1 MTISLPPET
10 SSPPRLQ
17 PSGWLRYFSF
27 SVDHKVIGLQY
38 LVCGF
43 VFYLI
48 GGALAGAIRTEL
60 TSPVSDF
67 MARDVYNQVLTLH
80 GTVMIFLWIVPVVNG
95 AFGNYLIPFYV
106 GARDMAFPR
115 LNAVAFWLIPPAGLM
130 LITSYFLTGAAQS
143 GWTAYPPLS
152 ITTPATGQIIW
163 ILSVL
168 LLGGS
173 SIFGGINF
181 IATILKLRRPGLKLM
196 QLPMYCWAMLGTSIL
211 VVLSTPVLAGTLVLL
226 SFDIVAHT
234 GFFNPTL
241 GGNVVVYQHLFWF
254 YSHPAVYIMVLPAF
268 GLVSEI
274 LPVHARKPLFG
285 YVTMVYSIMAIVVLG
300 LIVWAHHMF
309 TSGTPPWMRL
319 FFTIAT
325 AFIAVPTG
333 IKFFNWLAT
342 LWGGRIS
349 LNSAMLFSC
358 GFIVNFVL
366 GGITGVALAQV
377 PFDIHVH
384 DTYFVVAHFHYIVF
398 GGSVFVIFA
407 SVYHWYPKFTGRM
420 LNEDLGRLH
429 CALTF
434 IGFNLCFGPQH
445 WLGLNGMPRRV
456 AEYDPQFTLINQIS
470 SVGALLMAIS
480 TLPFLWN
487 VIHSALS
494 GPVAGDN
501 PWKALT
507 PEWLTS
513 SPPPVENWIGEAPLV
528 EEPYGYGVP
537 PDELDLTATSGR
549 DLWSSGKGP
558 PQFPRRI
565 RTTAMGSMPSIPSI
579 PITACSAWPHFLWRT
594 P

>member
-1 MTISLPPET
+1 MSISLPPATENN
-10 SSPPRLQ
+10 SNSLQ
-17 PSGWLRYFSF
+17 PTSWLRFISF
-27 SVDHKVIGLQY
+27 SLDHKVIGLQY

-43 VFYLI
+43 IFYLI
-48 GGALAGAIRTEL
+48 GGVLAGAIRIEL
-60 TSPVSDF
+60 LSPISDF
-67 MARDVYNQVLTLH
+67 LARDVYNQVLTLH
-80 GTVMIFLWIVPVVNG
+80 GTIMIFLWIVPVVNG

-115 LNAVAFWLIPPAGLM
+115 LNAVAFWMIPPAGLM
-130 LITSYFLTGAAQS
+130 LITSYFINGAAQS

-152 ITTPATGQIIW
+152 ITTPAAGQIVW
-163 ILSVL
+163 IVSVL

-211 VVLSTPVLAGTLVLL
+211 VVLSTPVLAGTLILL

-234 GFFNPTL
+234 GFFNPAL
-241 GGNVVVYQHLFWF
+241 GGNVIVYQHLFWF

-274 LPVHARKPLFG
+274 LPVHCRKPLFG
-285 YVTMVYSIMAIVVLG
+285 YTTMVYSIMAIVVLG
-300 LIVWAHHMF
+300 LVVWAHHMF

-325 AFIAVPTG
+325 SFIAVPTG
-333 IKFFNWLAT
+333 IKFFNWVAT
-342 LWGGRIS
+342 LWGGRIT
-349 LNSAMLFSC
+349 LNSAILFSC

-384 DTYFVVAHFHYIVF
+384 DTYFVVAHFHYIVY
-398 GGSVFVIFA
+398 GGSVFVIF
-407 SVYHWYPKFTGRM
+407 SSIYHWYPKFTGKM
-420 LNEDLGRLH
+420 LDEKLGIIH
-429 CALTF
+429 FVLTF
-434 IGFNLCFGPQH
+434 IGFNLCFAPQH

-456 AEYDPQFTLINQIS
+456 AEYDPQFTLVNQIS

-487 VIHSALS
+487 ILYSFIK
-494 GPVAGDN
+494 GEKAGNN

-507 PEWLTS
+507 PEWLTT
-513 SPPPVENWIGEAPLV
+513 SPPPVENWSGEAPLV
-528 EEPYGYGVP
+528 TKPYGYGEKNS
-537 PDELDLTATSGR
+537 DEG
-549 DLWSSGKGP
+549 SS
-558 PQFPRRI
+558 
-565 RTTAMGSMPSIPSI
+565 
-579 PITACSAWPHFLWRT
+579 PITQA
-594 P
+594 

>member
-1 MTISLPPET
+1 MTTTSPGTLMSPLPEPT
-10 SSPPRLQ
+10 PSLQ
-17 PSGWLRYFSF
+17 PQGWLKYFSF
-27 SVDHKVIGLQY
+27 SLDHKVIGIQY

-43 VFYLI
+43 LFYLI
-48 GGALAGAIRTEL
+48 GGLLAGMIRIEL
-60 TSPVSDF
+60 ATPIADF
-67 MARDVYNQVLTLH
+67 LPRETYNEVLTLH
-80 GTVMIFLWIVPVVNG
+80 GTIMIFLWIVPVVNG
-95 AFGNYLIPFYV
+95 GFGNYLIPFYV

-115 LNAVAFWLIPPAGLM
+115 LNAVAFWLIPPAGLL
-130 LITSYFLTGAAQS
+130 LICSYFIAGAAQS

-152 ITTPATGQIIW
+152 LTTPAAGQMVW
-163 ILSVL
+163 IMSVL
-168 LLGGS
+168 LLGSS

-196 QLPMYCWAMLGTSIL
+196 QLPMYAWAMLGTSVL
-211 VVLSTPVLAGTLVLL
+211 VILSTPVLAGTLILL
-226 SFDIVAHT
+226 SFDIIAHT

-285 YVTMVYSIMAIVVLG
+285 YTTMVFSILAIVFLG

-342 LWGGRIS
+342 LWGGRIA
-349 LNSAMLFSC
+349 LNSAVLFSC
-358 GFIVNFVL
+358 AFIVNFVL

-377 PFDIHVH
+377 PFDVHVH
-384 DTYFVVAHFHYIVF
+384 DTYFVVAHFHYIVY
-398 GGSVFVIFA
+398 GGTVFVIFA
-407 SVYHWYPKFTGRM
+407 SVYHWFPKMTGRM
-420 LNEDLGRLH
+420 LNEPLGMVHFL
-429 CALTF
+429 LTF
-434 IGFNLCFGPQH
+434 VGFNLCFGPQH

-456 AEYDPQFTLINQIS
+456 AEYDPQFTLINQLS

-480 TLPFLWN
+480 TLPFLLN
-487 VIHSALS
+487 VFLS
-494 GPVAGDN
+494 LRSGAAAGDN
-501 PWKALT
+501 PWRALT

-513 SPPPVENWIGEAPLV
+513 SPPPVENWKGEAPLV
-528 EEPYGYGVP
+528 TRPYGYGH
-537 PDELDLTATSGR
+537 
-549 DLWSSGKGP
+549 
-558 PQFPRRI
+558 
-565 RTTAMGSMPSIPSI
+565 
-579 PITACSAWPHFLWRT
+579 SAEAS
-594 P
+594 

>member
-1 MTISLPPET
+1 MTITAPQKTAPT
-10 SSPPRLQ
+10 SPSLQ
-17 PSGWLRYFSF
+17 PEGWLRYLSF
-27 SVDHKVIGLQY
+27 SVDHKVIGIQY

-43 VFYLI
+43 AFYLI
-48 GGALAGAIRTEL
+48 GGAMAGAIRTEL
-60 TSPVSDF
+60 LSPVSDF
-67 MARDVYNQVLTLH
+67 MARDVYNQILTLH

-106 GARDMAFPR
+106 GARDMAYPR

-130 LITSYFLTGAAQS
+130 LISSYFITGAAQS

-211 VVLSTPVLAGTLVLL
+211 VVLSTPVLAGTLIML

-234 GFFNPTL
+234 GFFNPGM

-274 LPVHARKPLFG
+274 LPVHCRKPLFG
-285 YVTMVYSIMAIVVLG
+285 YTTMVCSIMAIVGLG
-300 LIVWAHHMF
+300 LVVWAHHMF

-349 LNSAMLFSC
+349 LNSAVLFSC

-377 PFDIHVH
+377 PFDVHVH
-384 DTYFVVAHFHYIVF
+384 DTYFVVAHFHYIVY

-407 SVYHWYPKFTGRM
+407 SIYHWYPKITGRM
-420 LNEDLGRLH
+420 LDEHLGRLH
-429 CALTF
+429 FLLTF
-434 IGFNLCFGPQH
+434 VGFNLCFAPQH

-456 AEYDPQFTLINQIS
+456 AEYDPQFQLVNQIS
-470 SVGALLMAIS
+470 SAGALLMAIS

-487 VIHSALS
+487 VIASAFY
-494 GPVAGDN
+494 GAIAGDN
-501 PWKALT
+501 PWRALT

-513 SPPPVENWIGEAPLV
+513 SPPPVENWKGEPPLV
-528 EEPYGYGVP
+528 THPYGYGTP
-537 PDELDLTATSGR
+537 ANEIDLNSASGS
-549 DLWSSGKGP
+549 DLWRGG
-558 PQFPRRI
+558 Q
-565 RTTAMGSMPSIPSI
+565 
-579 PITACSAWPHFLWRT
+579 
-594 P
+594 

>member
-1 MTISLPPET
+1 MTITAPQTTAPA
-10 SSPPRLQ
+10 SPSLQ
-17 PSGWLRYFSF
+17 PTGWLRYLSF

-43 VFYLI
+43 AFYLI
-48 GGALAGAIRTEL
+48 GGAMAGAIRTEL
-60 TSPVSDF
+60 LSPVSDF
-67 MARDVYNQVLTLH
+67 MARDVYNQILTLH

-106 GARDMAFPR
+106 GARDMAYPR

-130 LITSYFLTGAAQS
+130 LICSYFITGAAQS

-211 VVLSTPVLAGTLVLL
+211 VVLSTPVLAGTLIML

-234 GFFNPTL
+234 GFFNPGM

-274 LPVHARKPLFG
+274 LPVHCRKPLFG
-285 YVTMVYSIMAIVVLG
+285 YTTMVYSIMAIVVLG
-300 LIVWAHHMF
+300 LVVWAHHMF

-349 LNSAMLFSC
+349 LNSAVLFSC

-377 PFDIHVH
+377 PFDVHVH
-384 DTYFVVAHFHYIVF
+384 DTYFVVAHFHYIVY

-407 SVYHWYPKFTGRM
+407 SIYHWYPKIIGRM
-420 LNEDLGRLH
+420 LDEHLGRLH
-429 CALTF
+429 FLLTF
-434 IGFNLCFGPQH
+434 VGFNLCFAPQH

-456 AEYDPQFTLINQIS
+456 AEYDPQFELVNQIS
-470 SVGALLMAIS
+470 SAGALMMAIS

-487 VIHSALS
+487 VIASAFY
-494 GPVAGDN
+494 GVIAGDN
-501 PWKALT
+501 PWRALT

-513 SPPPVENWIGEAPLV
+513 SPPPVENWKGDPPLV
-528 EEPYGYGVP
+528 THPYGYGTP
-537 PDELDLTATSGR
+537 ADEIDLNSASGS
-549 DLWSSGKGP
+549 DLWRSG
-558 PQFPRRI
+558 Q
-565 RTTAMGSMPSIPSI
+565 
-579 PITACSAWPHFLWRT
+579 
-594 P
+594 

>member
-1 MTISLPPET
+1 MTITAPQKTAPT
-10 SSPPRLQ
+10 SPSLQ
-17 PSGWLRYFSF
+17 PEGWLRYLSF
-27 SVDHKVIGLQY
+27 SVDHKVIGIQY

-43 VFYLI
+43 AFYLI
-48 GGALAGAIRTEL
+48 GGAMAGAIRTEL
-60 TSPVSDF
+60 LSPVSDF
-67 MARDVYNQVLTLH
+67 MARDVYNQILTLH

-106 GARDMAFPR
+106 GARDMAYPR

-130 LITSYFLTGAAQS
+130 LISSYFITGAAQS

-211 VVLSTPVLAGTLVLL
+211 VVLSTPVLAGTLIML

-234 GFFNPTL
+234 GFFNPGM

-274 LPVHARKPLFG
+274 LPVHCRKPLFG
-285 YVTMVYSIMAIVVLG
+285 YTTMVYSIMAIVGLG
-300 LIVWAHHMF
+300 LVVWAHHMF

-349 LNSAMLFSC
+349 LNSAVLFSC

-377 PFDIHVH
+377 PFDVHVH
-384 DTYFVVAHFHYIVF
+384 DTYFVVAHFHYIVY

-407 SVYHWYPKFTGRM
+407 SIYHWYPKITGRM
-420 LNEDLGRLH
+420 LDEHLGRLH
-429 CALTF
+429 FLLTF
-434 IGFNLCFGPQH
+434 VGFNLCFAPQH
-445 WLGLNGMPRRV
+445 WLGLNGMPRRG
-456 AEYDPQFTLINQIS
+456 AEYDPQFQLVNQIS
-470 SVGALLMAIS
+470 SAGALLMAIS

-487 VIHSALS
+487 VIASAFY
-494 GPVAGDN
+494 GAIAGDN
-501 PWKALT
+501 PWRALT

-513 SPPPVENWIGEAPLV
+513 SPPPVENWKGEPPLV
-528 EEPYGYGVP
+528 THPYGYGTP
-537 PDELDLTATSGR
+537 ANEIDLNSASGS
-549 DLWSSGKGP
+549 DLWRGG
-558 PQFPRRI
+558 Q
-565 RTTAMGSMPSIPSI
+565 
-579 PITACSAWPHFLWRT
+579 
-594 P
+594 

>member
-1 MTISLPPET
+1 MTIA
-10 SSPPRLQ
+10 SPPSPSPQPLRLQ
-17 PSGWLRYFSF
+17 PTGWLRYFSF
-27 SVDHKVIGLQY
+27 SLDHKVIGLQY

-43 VFYLI
+43 LFYFV
-48 GGALAGAIRTEL
+48 GGALAGVIRTEL
-60 TSPVSDF
+60 ATPISDF
-67 MARDVYNQVLTLH
+67 VSRDTYNQVLTLH

-95 AFGNYLIPFYV
+95 GFGNYLIPFYV

-115 LNAVAFWLIPPAGLM
+115 LNAVAFWMIPPSGLL
-130 LITSYFLTGAAQS
+130 LISSYFIGGAAQS

-152 ITTPATGQIIW
+152 LTTPAMGQILW
-163 ILSVL
+163 IVSVL

-181 IATILKLRRPGLKLM
+181 IATILKFRQPGLKLM
-196 QLPMYCWAMLGTSIL
+196 MLPMYCWAMLGTSIL
-211 VVLSTPVLAGTLVLL
+211 VVLATPVLAGTLILL
-226 SFDIVAHT
+226 SLDIVAHT
-234 GFFNPTL
+234 GFFNPAT
-241 GGNVVVYQHLFWF
+241 GGNAVVYQHLFWF

-285 YVTMVYSIMAIVVLG
+285 YVTMVYSIMAIVILG
-300 LIVWAHHMF
+300 LVVWAHHMF

-333 IKFFNWLAT
+333 IKFFNWIAT
-342 LWGGRIS
+342 LWQGRLA

-358 GFIVNFVL
+358 AFILQFVF

-377 PFDIHVH
+377 PFDVHVH
-384 DTYFVVAHFHYIVF
+384 DTYFVVGHFHYIVY
-398 GGSVFVIFA
+398 GGTVFVIFA
-407 SVYHWYPKFTGRM
+407 SIYHWFPKFSGRM

-429 CALTF
+429 LALTF
-434 IGFNLCFGPQH
+434 IGFNLCFAPQH

-480 TLPFLWN
+480 TLPFLIN
-487 VIHSALS
+487 VVMSLLQ
-494 GPVAGDN
+494 GPAAGPN
-501 PWKALT
+501 PWRALT

-513 SPPPVENWIGEAPLV
+513 SPPPVENWVGAAPLV
-528 EEPYGYGVP
+528 TEPYGYGSS
-537 PDELDLTATSGR
+537 EGR
-549 DLWSSGKGP
+549 IDVNQARGQDLWRQQP
-558 PQFPRRI
+558 
-565 RTTAMGSMPSIPSI
+565 
-579 PITACSAWPHFLWRT
+579 
-594 P
+594 

>member
-1 MTISLPPET
+1 MTITAPQKTTPA
-10 SSPPRLQ
+10 SPPLQ
-17 PSGWLRYFSF
+17 PTGWLRYLSF

-43 VFYLI
+43 AFYLV
-48 GGALAGAIRTEL
+48 GGAMAGAIRTEL
-60 TSPVSDF
+60 LSPVSDF
-67 MARDVYNQVLTLH
+67 MARDVYNQILTLH

-106 GARDMAFPR
+106 GARDMAYPR

-130 LITSYFLTGAAQS
+130 LISSYFITGAAQS

-211 VVLSTPVLAGTLVLL
+211 VVLSTPVLAGTLIML

-234 GFFNPTL
+234 GFFNPGM

-274 LPVHARKPLFG
+274 LPVHCRKPLFG
-285 YVTMVYSIMAIVVLG
+285 YTTMVYSIMAIVGLG
-300 LIVWAHHMF
+300 LVVWAHHMF

-349 LNSAMLFSC
+349 LNSAVLFSC

-377 PFDIHVH
+377 PFDVHVH
-384 DTYFVVAHFHYIVF
+384 DTYFVVAHFHYIVY

-407 SVYHWYPKFTGRM
+407 SIYHWYPKIIGRM
-420 LNEDLGRLH
+420 LDEHLGRLH
-429 CALTF
+429 FLLTF
-434 IGFNLCFGPQH
+434 VGFNLCFAPQH

-456 AEYDPQFTLINQIS
+456 AEYDPQFELVNQIS
-470 SVGALLMAIS
+470 SAGALLMAIS

-487 VIHSALS
+487 VIASAFY
-494 GPVAGDN
+494 GAIAGDN
-501 PWKALT
+501 PWRALT

-513 SPPPVENWIGEAPLV
+513 SPPPVENWKGDPPLV
-528 EEPYGYGVP
+528 THPYGYGTP
-537 PDELDLTATSGR
+537 ADEIDLNSASGS
-549 DLWSSGKGP
+549 DLWRSG
-558 PQFPRRI
+558 Q
-565 RTTAMGSMPSIPSI
+565 
-579 PITACSAWPHFLWRT
+579 
-594 P
+594 

>member
-1 MTISLPPET
+1 MTLTLPQQ
-10 SSPPRLQ
+10 SKPPSLQ
-17 PSGWLRYFSF
+17 PTGWLRYLSF

-43 VFYLI
+43 AFYLI

-60 TSPVSDF
+60 TSPVADF
-67 MARDVYNQVLTLH
+67 MPRDVYNQVLTLH

-115 LNAVAFWLIPPAGLM
+115 LNAVAFWLIPPAGL
-130 LITSYFLTGAAQS
+130 LLVASYFITGAAQS

-152 ITTPATGQIIW
+152 LTTPATGQIIW

-211 VVLSTPVLAGTLVLL
+211 VVLSTPVLAGTLILL

-234 GFFNPTL
+234 GFFNPGM

-274 LPVHARKPLFG
+274 LPIHCRKPLFG
-285 YVTMVYSIMAIVVLG
+285 YTTMVYSIMAIVVLG
-300 LIVWAHHMF
+300 LVVWAHHMF

-342 LWGGRIS
+342 LWGGKIS
-349 LNSAMLFSC
+349 LNSAVLFSC

-377 PFDIHVH
+377 PFDVHVH
-384 DTYFVVAHFHYIVF
+384 DTYFVVAHFHYIVY

-407 SVYHWYPKFTGRM
+407 SIYHWFPKVTGRM
-420 LNEDLGRLH
+420 RDENGGRFH
-429 CALTF
+429 CLLTF
-434 IGFNLCFGPQH
+434 IGFNLCCAPQH

-456 AEYDPQFTLINQIS
+456 AEYDPQFALVNQIS
-470 SVGALLMAIS
+470 SVGALLMALS

-487 VIHSALS
+487 VFASARS
-494 GPVAGDN
+494 GQIAGDN
-501 PWKALT
+501 PWRALT
-507 PEWLTS
+507 PEWLTT
-513 SPPPVENWIGEAPLV
+513 SPPPVENWKGEPPLV
-528 EEPYGYGVP
+528 THPYGYGIP
-537 PDELDLTATSGR
+537 ADQIDLKDASGS
-549 DLWSSGKGP
+549 DVWSNG
-558 PQFPRRI
+558 R
-565 RTTAMGSMPSIPSI
+565 
-579 PITACSAWPHFLWRT
+579 
-594 P
+594 

>member
-1 MTISLPPET
+1 MTVAIPPQT
-10 SSPPRLQ
+10 SSSSPRLQ
-17 PSGWLRYFSF
+17 PTGWLRYFSF

-43 VFYLI
+43 LFYLI

-60 TSPVSDF
+60 ASPVSDF

-234 GFFNPTL
+234 GFFNPAL

-285 YVTMVYSIMAIVVLG
+285 YVTMVYSIMAIVILG
-300 LIVWAHHMF
+300 LVVWAHHMF

-333 IKFFNWLAT
+333 IKFFNWIAT
-342 LWGGRIS
+342 LWQGRLA

-358 GFIVNFVL
+358 AFILQFVF

-377 PFDIHVH
+377 PFDVHVH
-384 DTYFVVAHFHYIVF
+384 DTYFVVAHFHYIVY
-398 GGSVFVIFA
+398 GGTVFVIFA
-407 SVYHWYPKFTGRM
+407 SIYHWFPKFSGRM

-429 CALTF
+429 LALTF
-434 IGFNLCFGPQH
+434 IGFNLCFAPQH

-456 AEYDPQFTLINQIS
+456 AEYDPQFTLINQLS

-480 TLPFLWN
+480 TLPFLIN
-487 VIHSALS
+487 VVMSLLQ
-494 GPVAGDN
+494 GPAAGPN
-501 PWKALT
+501 PWRALT

-513 SPPPVENWIGEAPLV
+513 SPPPVENWIGAAPLV
-528 EEPYGYGVP
+528 KEPYGYGST
-537 PDELDLTATSGR
+537 EGR
-549 DLWSSGKGP
+549 IDVNQARGQDLWRQQP
-558 PQFPRRI
+558 
-565 RTTAMGSMPSIPSI
+565 
-579 PITACSAWPHFLWRT
+579 
-594 P
+594 

>member
-1 MTISLPPET
+1 MTVA
-10 SSPPRLQ
+10 SPPPIQSAGPRYQ

-43 VFYLI
+43 VFYLV

-60 TSPVSDF
+60 ASPVSDF

-234 GFFNPTL
+234 GFFNPTM

-285 YVTMVYSIMAIVVLG
+285 YVTMVYSIMAIVGLG

-342 LWGGRIS
+342 LWGGRIN

-420 LNEDLGRLH
+420 LHEGLGLLH

-434 IGFNLCFGPQH
+434 VGFNLCFGPQH

-487 VIHSALS
+487 VVQSAIK
-494 GPVAGDN
+494 GPLAGDN
-501 PWKALT
+501 PWNALT

-528 EEPYGYGVP
+528 EEPYGYGIP
-537 PDELDLTATSGR
+537 ADQIDLAAASGR
-549 DLWSSGKGP
+549 DLWSSGK
-558 PQFPRRI
+558 
-565 RTTAMGSMPSIPSI
+565 
-579 PITACSAWPHFLWRT
+579 
-594 P
+594 

>member
-1 MTISLPPET
+1 MSISLPPATENN
-10 SSPPRLQ
+10 SNSLQ
-17 PSGWLRYFSF
+17 PTGWLRFISF
-27 SVDHKVIGLQY
+27 SLDHKVIGLQY

-43 VFYLI
+43 IFYLI
-48 GGALAGAIRTEL
+48 GGVLAGAIRIEL
-60 TSPVSDF
+60 LSPISDF
-67 MARDVYNQVLTLH
+67 LARDVYNQVLTLH
-80 GTVMIFLWIVPVVNG
+80 GTIMIFLWIVPVVNG

-115 LNAVAFWLIPPAGLM
+115 LNAVAFWMIPPAGLM
-130 LITSYFLTGAAQS
+130 LITSYFINGAAQS

-152 ITTPATGQIIW
+152 ITTPAAGQIVW
-163 ILSVL
+163 IVSVL

-211 VVLSTPVLAGTLVLL
+211 VVLSTPVLAGTLILL

-234 GFFNPTL
+234 GFFNPAL
-241 GGNVVVYQHLFWF
+241 GGNVIVYQHLFWF

-274 LPVHARKPLFG
+274 LPVHCRKPLFG
-285 YVTMVYSIMAIVVLG
+285 YTTMVYSIMGIVVLG
-300 LIVWAHHMF
+300 LVVWAHHMF

-325 AFIAVPTG
+325 SFIAVPTG
-333 IKFFNWLAT
+333 IKFFNWVAT
-342 LWGGRIS
+342 LWGGRIT
-349 LNSAMLFSC
+349 LNSAILFSC

-384 DTYFVVAHFHYIVF
+384 DTYFVVAHFHYIVY
-398 GGSVFVIFA
+398 GGSVFVIF
-407 SVYHWYPKFTGRM
+407 SSIYHWYPKFTGKM
-420 LNEDLGRLH
+420 LDEKLGIIH
-429 CALTF
+429 FVLTF
-434 IGFNLCFGPQH
+434 IGFNLCFAPQH

-456 AEYDPQFTLINQIS
+456 AEYDPQFTLVNQIS

-487 VIHSALS
+487 ILYSFIK
-494 GPVAGDN
+494 GEKAGNN
-501 PWKALT
+501 PWQALT
-507 PEWLTS
+507 PEWLTT
-513 SPPPVENWIGEAPLV
+513 SPPPVENWSGEAPLV
-528 EEPYGYGVP
+528 TKPYGYGEKNS
-537 PDELDLTATSGR
+537 DEG
-549 DLWSSGKGP
+549 SS
-558 PQFPRRI
+558 
-565 RTTAMGSMPSIPSI
+565 
-579 PITACSAWPHFLWRT
+579 PITQA
-594 P
+594 

>member
-1 MTISLPPET
+1 MTITVPQQSTPAAP
-10 SSPPRLQ
+10 SLQ
-17 PSGWLRYFSF
+17 PTGWLRYLSF

-43 VFYLI
+43 AFYLI
-48 GGALAGAIRTEL
+48 GGALAGVIRTEL
-60 TSPVSDF
+60 LSPVSDF
-67 MARDVYNQVLTLH
+67 MPRDVYNQVLTLH

-106 GARDMAFPR
+106 GARDMAYPR

-130 LITSYFLTGAAQS
+130 LISSYFITGAAQS

-196 QLPMYCWAMLGTSIL
+196 ELPMYCWAMLGTSIL
-211 VVLSTPVLAGTLVLL
+211 VVLSTPVLAGTLIML

-234 GFFNPTL
+234 GFFNPGL

-274 LPVHARKPLFG
+274 LPVHCRKPLFG
-285 YVTMVYSIMAIVVLG
+285 YTTMVYSIMAIVVLG
-300 LIVWAHHMF
+300 LVVWAHHMF

-349 LNSAMLFSC
+349 LNSAVLFSC

-377 PFDIHVH
+377 PFDVHVH
-384 DTYFVVAHFHYIVF
+384 DTYFVVAHFHYIVY

-407 SVYHWYPKFTGRM
+407 SIYHWYPKVTGRM
-420 LNEDLGRLH
+420 LNEHLGRLH
-429 CALTF
+429 FLLTF
-434 IGFNLCFGPQH
+434 IGFNLCFAPQH

-456 AEYDPQFTLINQIS
+456 AEYDPQFALVNQFS
-470 SVGALLMAIS
+470 SVGALLMAVS

-487 VIHSALS
+487 VIAS
-494 GPVAGDN
+494 GFYGAPAGDN

-513 SPPPVENWIGEAPLV
+513 SPPPVENWHGDPPLV
-528 EEPYGYGVP
+528 RHPYGYGIP
-537 PDELDLTATSGR
+537 ADEIDLKSASGS
-549 DLWSSGKGP
+549 DLWRGG
-558 PQFPRRI
+558 Q
-565 RTTAMGSMPSIPSI
+565 
-579 PITACSAWPHFLWRT
+579 
-594 P
+594 

>member
-1 MTISLPPET
+1 MSISLPPATENN
-10 SSPPRLQ
+10 SNSLQ
-17 PSGWLRYFSF
+17 PTGWLRFISF
-27 SVDHKVIGLQY
+27 SLDHKVIGLQY

-43 VFYLI
+43 IFYLI
-48 GGALAGAIRTEL
+48 GGVLAGAIRIEL
-60 TSPVSDF
+60 LSPISDF
-67 MARDVYNQVLTLH
+67 LARDVYNQVLTLH
-80 GTVMIFLWIVPVVNG
+80 GTIMIFLWIVPVVNG

-115 LNAVAFWLIPPAGLM
+115 LNAVAFWMIPPAGLM
-130 LITSYFLTGAAQS
+130 LITSYFINGAAQS

-152 ITTPATGQIIW
+152 ITTPAAGQIVW
-163 ILSVL
+163 IVSVL

-211 VVLSTPVLAGTLVLL
+211 VVLSTPVLAGTLILL

-234 GFFNPTL
+234 GFFNPAL
-241 GGNVVVYQHLFWF
+241 GGNVIVYQHLFWF

-274 LPVHARKPLFG
+274 LPVHCRKPLFG
-285 YVTMVYSIMAIVVLG
+285 YTTMVYSIMAIVVLG
-300 LIVWAHHMF
+300 LVVWAHHMF

-325 AFIAVPTG
+325 SFIAVPTG
-333 IKFFNWLAT
+333 IKFFNWVAT
-342 LWGGRIS
+342 LWGGRIT
-349 LNSAMLFSC
+349 LNSAILFSC

-384 DTYFVVAHFHYIVF
+384 DTYFVVAHFHYIVY
-398 GGSVFVIFA
+398 GGSVFVIF
-407 SVYHWYPKFTGRM
+407 SSIYHWYPKFTGKM
-420 LNEDLGRLH
+420 LDEKLGIIH
-429 CALTF
+429 FVLTF
-434 IGFNLCFGPQH
+434 IGFNLCFAPQH

-456 AEYDPQFTLINQIS
+456 AEYDPQFTLVNQIS

-487 VIHSALS
+487 ILYSFIK
-494 GPVAGDN
+494 GEKAGNN
-501 PWKALT
+501 PWQALT
-507 PEWLTS
+507 PEWLTT
-513 SPPPVENWIGEAPLV
+513 SPPPVENWSGEAPLV
-528 EEPYGYGVP
+528 TKPYGYGEKNS
-537 PDELDLTATSGR
+537 DEG
-549 DLWSSGKGP
+549 SS
-558 PQFPRRI
+558 
-565 RTTAMGSMPSIPSI
+565 
-579 PITACSAWPHFLWRT
+579 PITQA
-594 P
+594 

>member
-1 MTISLPPET
+1 MTVASPQDLNLP
-10 SSPPRLQ
+10 SGQDNSLQ
-17 PSGWLRYFSF
+17 PQGWLRYFSF
-27 SVDHKVIGLQY
+27 SLDHKVIGLQY
-38 LVCGF
+38 IVTSF
-43 VFYLI
+43 IFYLI
-48 GGALAGAIRTEL
+48 GGLLAGVIRTEL
-60 TSPVSDF
+60 ASPMSDF
-67 MARDVYNQVLTLH
+67 VSRETYNQVLTLH
-80 GTVMIFLWIVPVVNG
+80 GTIMIFLWIVPVVNG
-95 AFGNYLIPFYV
+95 GFGNYLIPFYV

-115 LNAVAFWLIPPAGLM
+115 LNAVAFWMIPPAGLL
-130 LITSYFLTGAAQS
+130 LIASHFITGSAQS

-152 ITTPATGQIIW
+152 LTTPATAQVVWII
-163 ILSVL
+163 SVL

-173 SIFGGINF
+173 SIFGAINF
-181 IATILKLRRPGLKLM
+181 IATVLKLRRPGLKMM

-211 VVLSTPVLAGTLVLL
+211 AVLSTPVLAGTLLLL

-234 GFFNPTL
+234 GFFNPSM

-285 YVTMVYSIMAIVVLG
+285 YSTMVYSIMAIVFLG

-342 LWGGRIS
+342 LWGGKIA
-349 LNSAMLFSC
+349 LTSAMLFSC
-358 GFIVNFVL
+358 AFIVNFVF

-384 DTYFVVAHFHYIVF
+384 DTYFVVGHFHYIVY
-398 GGSVFVIFA
+398 GGTVFVIFSA
-407 SVYHWYPKFTGRM
+407 IYHWFPKFTGRM
-420 LNEDLGRLH
+420 LDETLGKIH
-429 CALTF
+429 FALTF
-434 IGFNLCFGPQH
+434 IGFNLCFAPQH

-456 AEYDPQFTLINQIS
+456 AEYDPTFTTLNQLS
-470 SVGALLMAIS
+470 SVGALLMAVS
-480 TLPFLWN
+480 TLPFLYN
-487 VIHSALS
+487 VIWSLRS
-494 GPVAGDN
+494 GKLAGDN
-501 PWKALT
+501 PWRALT

-528 EEPYGYGVP
+528 THPYGYGQSESAVSV
-537 PDELDLTATSGR
+537 EQVTGK
-549 DLWSSGKGP
+549 DLWS
-558 PQFPRRI
+558 
-565 RTTAMGSMPSIPSI
+565 GS
-579 PITACSAWPHFLWRT
+579 
-594 P
+594 

>member
-1 MTISLPPET
+1 MTLTLPQQ
-10 SSPPRLQ
+10 SKPPSLQ
-17 PSGWLRYFSF
+17 PTGWLRYLSF

-43 VFYLI
+43 AFYLI

-60 TSPVSDF
+60 TSPVADF
-67 MARDVYNQVLTLH
+67 MPRDVYNQVLTLH

-115 LNAVAFWLIPPAGLM
+115 LNAVAFWLIPPAGL
-130 LITSYFLTGAAQS
+130 LLVASYFITGAAQS

-152 ITTPATGQIIW
+152 LTTPATGQIIW

-211 VVLSTPVLAGTLVLL
+211 VVLSTPVLAGTLILL

-234 GFFNPTL
+234 GFFNPGM

-274 LPVHARKPLFG
+274 LPIHCRKPLFG
-285 YVTMVYSIMAIVVLG
+285 YTTMVYSIMAIVVLG
-300 LIVWAHHMF
+300 LVVWAHHMF

-342 LWGGRIS
+342 LWGGKIS
-349 LNSAMLFSC
+349 LNSAVLFSC

-377 PFDIHVH
+377 PFDVHVH
-384 DTYFVVAHFHYIVF
+384 DTYFVVAHFHYIVY

-407 SVYHWYPKFTGRM
+407 SIYHWFPKVTGRM
-420 LNEDLGRLH
+420 LDENVGRFHFL
-429 CALTF
+429 LTF
-434 IGFNLCFGPQH
+434 IGFNLCFAPQH

-456 AEYDPQFTLINQIS
+456 AEYDPQFALVNQIS
-470 SVGALLMAIS
+470 SVGALLMALS

-487 VIHSALS
+487 VFASARS
-494 GPVAGDN
+494 GQIAGDN
-501 PWKALT
+501 PWRALT
-507 PEWLTS
+507 PEWLTT
-513 SPPPVENWIGEAPLV
+513 SPPPVENWKGEPPLV
-528 EEPYGYGVP
+528 THPYGYGIP
-537 PDELDLTATSGR
+537 ADQIDLKDASGS
-549 DLWSSGKGP
+549 DVWSNG
-558 PQFPRRI
+558 R
-565 RTTAMGSMPSIPSI
+565 
-579 PITACSAWPHFLWRT
+579 
-594 P
+594 

>member
-1 MTISLPPET
+1 MSISLPPATENN
-10 SSPPRLQ
+10 SNSLQ
-17 PSGWLRYFSF
+17 PTGWLRFISF
-27 SVDHKVIGLQY
+27 SLDHKVIGLQY

-43 VFYLI
+43 IFYLI
-48 GGALAGAIRTEL
+48 GGVLAGAIRIEL
-60 TSPVSDF
+60 LSPISDF
-67 MARDVYNQVLTLH
+67 LARDVYNQVLTLH
-80 GTVMIFLWIVPVVNG
+80 GTIMIFLWIVPVVNG

-115 LNAVAFWLIPPAGLM
+115 LNAVAFWMIPPAGLM
-130 LITSYFLTGAAQS
+130 LITSYFINGAAQS

-152 ITTPATGQIIW
+152 ITTPAAGQIVW
-163 ILSVL
+163 IVSVL

-211 VVLSTPVLAGTLVLL
+211 VVLSTPVLAGTLILL

-234 GFFNPTL
+234 GFFNPAL
-241 GGNVVVYQHLFWF
+241 GGNVIVYQHLFWF

-274 LPVHARKPLFG
+274 LPVHCRKPLFG
-285 YVTMVYSIMAIVVLG
+285 YTTMVYSIMAIVVLG
-300 LIVWAHHMF
+300 LVVWAHHMF

-325 AFIAVPTG
+325 SFIAVPTG
-333 IKFFNWLAT
+333 IKFFNWVAT
-342 LWGGRIS
+342 LWGGRIT
-349 LNSAMLFSC
+349 LNSAILFSC

-384 DTYFVVAHFHYIVF
+384 DTYFVVAHFHYIVY
-398 GGSVFVIFA
+398 GGSVFVIF
-407 SVYHWYPKFTGRM
+407 SSIYHWYPKFTGKM
-420 LNEDLGRLH
+420 LDEKLGMIH
-429 CALTF
+429 FVLTF
-434 IGFNLCFGPQH
+434 IGFNLCFAPQH

-456 AEYDPQFTLINQIS
+456 AEYDPQFTLVNQIS

-487 VIHSALS
+487 ILYSFIK
-494 GPVAGDN
+494 GEKAGNN
-501 PWKALT
+501 PWQALT
-507 PEWLTS
+507 PEWLTT
-513 SPPPVENWIGEAPLV
+513 SPPPVENWSGEAPLV
-528 EEPYGYGVP
+528 TKPYGYGEKNS
-537 PDELDLTATSGR
+537 DEG
-549 DLWSSGKGP
+549 
-558 PQFPRRI
+558 
-565 RTTAMGSMPSIPSI
+565 GS
-579 PITACSAWPHFLWRT
+579 PITQA
-594 P
+594 

>member
-1 MTISLPPET
+1 MTITAPQKTAPA
-10 SSPPRLQ
+10 SPSLQ
-17 PSGWLRYFSF
+17 PTGWLRYLSF

-43 VFYLI
+43 AFYLI
-48 GGALAGAIRTEL
+48 GGAMAGAIRTEL
-60 TSPVSDF
+60 LSPVSDF
-67 MARDVYNQVLTLH
+67 MARDVYNQILTLH

-106 GARDMAFPR
+106 GARDMAYPR

-130 LITSYFLTGAAQS
+130 LISSYFITGAAQS

-211 VVLSTPVLAGTLVLL
+211 VVLSTPVLAGTLIML

-234 GFFNPTL
+234 GFFNPGM

-274 LPVHARKPLFG
+274 LPVHCRKPLFG
-285 YVTMVYSIMAIVVLG
+285 YTTMVYSIMAIVVLG
-300 LIVWAHHMF
+300 LVVWAHHMF

-349 LNSAMLFSC
+349 LNSAVLFSC

-377 PFDIHVH
+377 PFDVHVH
-384 DTYFVVAHFHYIVF
+384 DTYFVVAHFHYIVY

-407 SVYHWYPKFTGRM
+407 SIYHWYPKIIGRM
-420 LNEDLGRLH
+420 LDEHLGRLH
-429 CALTF
+429 FLLTF
-434 IGFNLCFGPQH
+434 VGFNLCFAPQH

-456 AEYDPQFTLINQIS
+456 AEYDPQFELVNQIS
-470 SVGALLMAIS
+470 SAGALLMAIS

-487 VIHSALS
+487 VIASAFY
-494 GPVAGDN
+494 GVIAGDN
-501 PWKALT
+501 PWRALT

-513 SPPPVENWIGEAPLV
+513 SPPPVENWKGDPPLV
-528 EEPYGYGVP
+528 THPYGYGTP
-537 PDELDLTATSGR
+537 ADEIDLNSASGS
-549 DLWSSGKGP
+549 DLWRSG
-558 PQFPRRI
+558 Q
-565 RTTAMGSMPSIPSI
+565 
-579 PITACSAWPHFLWRT
+579 
-594 P
+594 

>member
-1 MTISLPPET
+1 
-10 SSPPRLQ
+10 
-17 PSGWLRYFSF
+17 
-27 SVDHKVIGLQY
+27 
-38 LVCGF
+38 
-43 VFYLI
+43 
-48 GGALAGAIRTEL
+48 
-60 TSPVSDF
+60 
-67 MARDVYNQVLTLH
+67 
-80 GTVMIFLWIVPVVNG
+80 
-95 AFGNYLIPFYV
+95 
-106 GARDMAFPR
+106 
-115 LNAVAFWLIPPAGLM
+115 
-130 LITSYFLTGAAQS
+130 
-143 GWTAYPPLS
+143 
-152 ITTPATGQIIW
+152 
-163 ILSVL
+163 

-196 QLPMYCWAMLGTSIL
+196 QMPMYCWAMLGTSIL
-211 VVLSTPVLAGTLVLL
+211 VVASTPVLAGTLVLL

-274 LPVHARKPLFG
+274 LPIHARKPLFG

-342 LWGGRIS
+342 LWGGKIS
-349 LNSAMLFSC
+349 LNSAVLFSC

-407 SVYHWYPKFTGRM
+407 SIYHWYPKFTGRM
-420 LNEDLGRLH
+420 LNEDLGRFH

-434 IGFNLCFGPQH
+434 IGFNFCFGPQH

-487 VIHSALS
+487 VIHSAFY
-494 GPVAGDN
+494 GKVAGDN
-501 PWKALT
+501 PWNALT

-513 SPPPVENWIGEAPLV
+513 SPPPVENWVGEAPLV
-528 EEPYGYGVP
+528 KEPYAYGVP
-537 PDELDLTATSGR
+537 VDEIDLSATSGR
-549 DLWSSGKGP
+549 DLWSSGK
-558 PQFPRRI
+558 
-565 RTTAMGSMPSIPSI
+565 
-579 PITACSAWPHFLWRT
+579 
-594 P
+594 

>member
-1 MTISLPPET
+1 MTITAPQRTAPA
-10 SSPPRLQ
+10 SPSLQ
-17 PSGWLRYFSF
+17 PTGWLRYLSF

-43 VFYLI
+43 AFYLI
-48 GGALAGAIRTEL
+48 GGAMAGAIRTEL
-60 TSPVSDF
+60 LSPVSDF
-67 MARDVYNQVLTLH
+67 MARDVYNQILTLH

-106 GARDMAFPR
+106 GARDMAYPR

-130 LITSYFLTGAAQS
+130 LISSYFITGAAQS

-211 VVLSTPVLAGTLVLL
+211 VVLSTPVLAGTLIML

-234 GFFNPTL
+234 GFFNPGM

-274 LPVHARKPLFG
+274 LPVHCRKPLFG
-285 YVTMVYSIMAIVVLG
+285 YTTMVYSIMAIVVLG
-300 LIVWAHHMF
+300 LVVWAHHMF

-349 LNSAMLFSC
+349 LNSAVLFSC

-377 PFDIHVH
+377 PFDVHVH
-384 DTYFVVAHFHYIVF
+384 DTYFVVAHFHYIVY

-407 SVYHWYPKFTGRM
+407 SIYHWYPKIIGRM
-420 LNEDLGRLH
+420 LDEHLGRLH
-429 CALTF
+429 FLLTF
-434 IGFNLCFGPQH
+434 VGFNLCFAPQH

-456 AEYDPQFTLINQIS
+456 AEYDPQFELVNQIS
-470 SVGALLMAIS
+470 SAGALLMAIS

-487 VIHSALS
+487 VIASAFF
-494 GPVAGDN
+494 GAIAGDN
-501 PWKALT
+501 PWRALT

-513 SPPPVENWIGEAPLV
+513 SPPPVENWKGDPPLV
-528 EEPYGYGVP
+528 THPYGYGTP
-537 PDELDLTATSGR
+537 ADEIDLNSASGS
-549 DLWSSGKGP
+549 DLWRSG
-558 PQFPRRI
+558 Q
-565 RTTAMGSMPSIPSI
+565 
-579 PITACSAWPHFLWRT
+579 
-594 P
+594 

>member
-1 MTISLPPET
+1 MTITLPQQ
-10 SSPPRLQ
+10 SKPPSLQ
-17 PSGWLRYFSF
+17 PTGWLRYLSF

-43 VFYLI
+43 AFYLI

-60 TSPVSDF
+60 TSPVADF
-67 MARDVYNQVLTLH
+67 MPRDVYNQVLTLH

-115 LNAVAFWLIPPAGLM
+115 LNAVAFWLIPPAGLL
-130 LITSYFLTGAAQS
+130 LITSYFITGAAQS

-152 ITTPATGQIIW
+152 LTTPATGQIIW

-211 VVLSTPVLAGTLVLL
+211 VVLSTPVLAGTLILL

-234 GFFNPTL
+234 GFFNPGM

-274 LPVHARKPLFG
+274 LPIHCRKPLFG
-285 YVTMVYSIMAIVVLG
+285 YTTMVYSIMAIVVLG
-300 LIVWAHHMF
+300 LVVWAHHMF

-342 LWGGRIS
+342 LWGGKIS
-349 LNSAMLFSC
+349 LNSAVLFSC

-377 PFDIHVH
+377 PFDVHVH
-384 DTYFVVAHFHYIVF
+384 DTYFVVAHFHYIVY

-407 SVYHWYPKFTGRM
+407 SIYHWYPKVTGRM
-420 LNEDLGRLH
+420 LNENLGRFHFL
-429 CALTF
+429 LTF
-434 IGFNLCFGPQH
+434 VGFNLCFAPQH

-456 AEYDPQFTLINQIS
+456 AEYDPQFALVNQIS
-470 SVGALLMAIS
+470 SVGALLMALS

-487 VIHSALS
+487 VFVSARS
-494 GPVAGDN
+494 GEIAGDN
-501 PWKALT
+501 PWRALT
-507 PEWLTS
+507 PEWLTT
-513 SPPPVENWIGEAPLV
+513 SPPPVENWKGDPPLV
-528 EEPYGYGVP
+528 TEPYGYGIP
-537 PDELDLTATSGR
+537 ADQIDLKDASGS
-549 DLWSSGKGP
+549 DVWSNG
-558 PQFPRRI
+558 R
-565 RTTAMGSMPSIPSI
+565 
-579 PITACSAWPHFLWRT
+579 
-594 P
+594 

>member
-1 MTISLPPET
+1 MTLTLPQQ
-10 SSPPRLQ
+10 SKPPSLQ
-17 PSGWLRYFSF
+17 PTGWLRYLSF

-43 VFYLI
+43 AFYLI

-60 TSPVSDF
+60 TSPVADF
-67 MARDVYNQVLTLH
+67 MPRDVYNQVLTLH

-115 LNAVAFWLIPPAGLM
+115 LNAVAFWLIPPAGL
-130 LITSYFLTGAAQS
+130 LLVTSYFITGAAQS

-152 ITTPATGQIIW
+152 LTTPATGQIIW

-211 VVLSTPVLAGTLVLL
+211 VVLSTPVLAGTLILL

-234 GFFNPTL
+234 GFFNPGM

-274 LPVHARKPLFG
+274 LPIHCRKPLFG
-285 YVTMVYSIMAIVVLG
+285 YTTMVYSIMAIVVLG
-300 LIVWAHHMF
+300 LVVWAHHMF

-342 LWGGRIS
+342 LWGGKIS
-349 LNSAMLFSC
+349 LNSAVLFSC

-377 PFDIHVH
+377 PFDVHVH
-384 DTYFVVAHFHYIVF
+384 DTYFVVAHFHYIVY

-407 SVYHWYPKFTGRM
+407 SIYHWFPKVTGRM
-420 LNEDLGRLH
+420 LDENVGRFHFL
-429 CALTF
+429 LTF
-434 IGFNLCFGPQH
+434 IGFNLCFAPQH

-456 AEYDPQFTLINQIS
+456 AEYDPQFALVNQIS
-470 SVGALLMAIS
+470 SVGALLMALS

-487 VIHSALS
+487 VFASARS
-494 GPVAGDN
+494 GQIAGDN
-501 PWKALT
+501 PWRALT
-507 PEWLTS
+507 PEWLTT
-513 SPPPVENWIGEAPLV
+513 SPPPVENWKGEPPLV
-528 EEPYGYGVP
+528 THPYGYGIP
-537 PDELDLTATSGR
+537 ADQIDLKDASGS
-549 DLWSSGKGP
+549 DVWSNG
-558 PQFPRRI
+558 R
-565 RTTAMGSMPSIPSI
+565 
-579 PITACSAWPHFLWRT
+579 
-594 P
+594 

>member
-1 MTISLPPET
+1 MTITAPQKTAPT
-10 SSPPRLQ
+10 SPSLQ
-17 PSGWLRYFSF
+17 PEGWLRYLSF
-27 SVDHKVIGLQY
+27 SVDHKVIGIQY

-43 VFYLI
+43 AFYLI
-48 GGALAGAIRTEL
+48 GGAMAGAIRTEL
-60 TSPVSDF
+60 LSPVSDF
-67 MARDVYNQVLTLH
+67 MARDVYNQILTLH

-106 GARDMAFPR
+106 GARDMAYPR

-130 LITSYFLTGAAQS
+130 LISSYFITGAAQS

-211 VVLSTPVLAGTLVLL
+211 VVLSTPVLAGTLIML

-234 GFFNPTL
+234 GFFNPGM

-274 LPVHARKPLFG
+274 LPVHCRKPLFG
-285 YVTMVYSIMAIVVLG
+285 YTTMVYSIMAIVGLG
-300 LIVWAHHMF
+300 LVVWAHHMF

-349 LNSAMLFSC
+349 LNSAVLFSC

-377 PFDIHVH
+377 PFDVHVH
-384 DTYFVVAHFHYIVF
+384 DTYFVVAHFHYIVY

-407 SVYHWYPKFTGRM
+407 SIYHWYPKITGRM
-420 LNEDLGRLH
+420 LDEHLGRLH
-429 CALTF
+429 FLLTF
-434 IGFNLCFGPQH
+434 VGFNLCFAPQH

-456 AEYDPQFTLINQIS
+456 AEYDPHFQLVNQIS
-470 SVGALLMAIS
+470 SAGALLMAIS

-487 VIHSALS
+487 VIASAFY
-494 GPVAGDN
+494 GAIAGDN
-501 PWKALT
+501 PWRALT

-513 SPPPVENWIGEAPLV
+513 SPPPVENWKGEPPLV
-528 EEPYGYGVP
+528 THPYGYGTP
-537 PDELDLTATSGR
+537 ANEIDLNSASGS
-549 DLWSSGKGP
+549 DLWRGG
-558 PQFPRRI
+558 Q
-565 RTTAMGSMPSIPSI
+565 
-579 PITACSAWPHFLWRT
+579 
-594 P
+594 

>member
-1 MTISLPPET
+1 MTLTVPQQ
-10 SSPPRLQ
+10 SPPTPQSLQ
-17 PSGWLRYFSF
+17 PTGWLRYLSF

-38 LVCGF
+38 MVCGF
-43 VFYLI
+43 AFYLI

-60 TSPVSDF
+60 VSPISDF
-67 MARDVYNQVLTLH
+67 MPRDVYNQVLTLH

-115 LNAVAFWLIPPAGLM
+115 LNAVAFWLIPPAGLL
-130 LITSYFLTGAAQS
+130 LISSYFITGAAQS

-152 ITTPATGQIIW
+152 LTTPASGQIIW

-211 VVLSTPVLAGTLVLL
+211 VVLSTPVLAGTLIML

-234 GFFNPTL
+234 GFFNPGL

-274 LPVHARKPLFG
+274 LPIHCRKPLFG
-285 YVTMVYSIMAIVVLG
+285 YTTMVYSIMAIVVLG
-300 LIVWAHHMF
+300 LVVWAHHMF

-342 LWGGRIS
+342 LWGGKIS
-349 LNSAMLFSC
+349 LNSAVLFSC

-377 PFDIHVH
+377 PFDVHVH
-384 DTYFVVAHFHYIVF
+384 DTYFVVAHFHYIVY

-407 SVYHWYPKFTGRM
+407 SIYHWYPKVTGRLM
-420 LNEDLGRLH
+420 NEHLGRFHFLI
-429 CALTF
+429 TF
-434 IGFNLCFGPQH
+434 VGFNLCFAPQH

-456 AEYDPQFTLINQIS
+456 AEYDPQFQLINQFS

-487 VIHSALS
+487 LIASAS
-494 GPVAGDN
+494 QGAIAGDN
-501 PWKALT
+501 PWNALT
-507 PEWLTS
+507 PEWLTT
-513 SPPPVENWIGEAPLV
+513 SPPPVENWKGEPPLV
-528 EEPYGYGVP
+528 ANPYAYGIP
-537 PDELDLTATSGR
+537 EDEIDLRSVSGS
-549 DLWSSGKGP
+549 DLWRNG
-558 PQFPRRI
+558 Q
-565 RTTAMGSMPSIPSI
+565 
-579 PITACSAWPHFLWRT
+579 
-594 P
+594 